1 MSHPEPELKYESDQD
16 RIERLEQQVAALQ
29 QVTLPRCVR
38 KTSEMH
44 VGGWPLYQIAMGP
57 DLEQGERR
65 GHARAM
71 IAIGDIATGLLA
83 IGGFARGGIA
93 IGGLALGGVS
103 LGGCSV
109 GLCAALGGLAVGSV
123 ACGGV
128 ALGLLAFGGVAVG
141 AVAVGGVAIGHYA
154 CGGVA
159 VGSHVISEQ
168 QRDPEAV
175 RFFQQ
180 WFPALEALVRKR

>member
-71 IAIGDIATGLLA
+71 
-83 IGGFARGGIA
+83 IA